1 MRILKSLS
9 ISLTVLLL
17 SITFA
22 QAKTKDTIPVGTQ
35 IGNKAPEI
43 NEKSVSG
50 KTLKLSSLK
59 GQMVLIDFWAS
70 WCRPCRMENPTVVSA
85 YEKYK
90 NTKFKGGN
98 GFTVFS
104 VSLDKDATA
113 WKNAIDADRLTWN
126 NHVSDLQFW
135 QSKYVAIYGITA
147 IPANFII
154 DGEGII
160 LAKNLRGEVLLNTL
174 ESMKK

>member
-9 ISLTVLLL
+9 LFMTVFIFSIMLT
-17 SITFA
+17 
-22 QAKTKDTIPVGTQ
+22 QGKTKTAVNIGTR

-43 NEKSVSG
+43 VENSTSG
-50 KTLKLSSLK
+50 KLLKLSSLK
-59 GQMVLIDFWAS
+59 GKIVLIDFWAS
-70 WCRPCRMENPTVVSA
+70 WCGPCRRENPTLVTA

-90 NTKFKGGN
+90 NTNFKGGN

-104 VSLDKDATA
+104 VSLDRDASA
-113 WKNAIDADRLTWN
+113 WKNAITVDRLIWN

-135 QSKYVAIYGITA
+135 QSKYATIYGVRA
-147 IPANFII
+147 IPANFLI

-160 LAKNLRGEVLLNTL
+160 LGINLRGEALPETL
-174 ESMKK
+174 EAMKK